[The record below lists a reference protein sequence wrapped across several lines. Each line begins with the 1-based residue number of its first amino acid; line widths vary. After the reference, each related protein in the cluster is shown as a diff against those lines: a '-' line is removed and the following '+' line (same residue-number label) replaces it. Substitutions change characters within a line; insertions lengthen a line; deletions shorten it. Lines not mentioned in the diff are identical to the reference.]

1 MTINR
6 KGGRLQSGVGPSLLM
21 LEALHIKEETRLM
34 FTSPTPILPNLLR
47 VQFSRVREINRSAL
61 ELRLCALGVLLRC
74 RRGNVG

>member
-1 MTINR
+1 MSITR
-6 KGGRLQSGVGPSLLM
+6 KGGCLLWGLAPSVLM
-21 LEALHIKEETRLM
+21 LEALRIKQETGLM

-61 ELRLCALGVLLRC
+61 ELRLCALGVLSRC